1 MSRTSTL
8 TSTTE
13 SQTRLRVVG
22 YPSDYEVHHSN
33 TSPSSPS
40 LDNETQDELPST
52 SQQPTHVDR
61 EGPEWANHYRR
72 IPPYRP
78 INHDLN
84 QGERRVYINGAE
96 RAFIT
101 MMFLGVRNN
110 AVCLGLPLSPSSP
123 SDGHAQRLMQVP
135 STAIK

>member
-1 MSRTSTL
+1 MSRTATL

-13 SQTRLRVVG
+13 SQARLRVVG

-33 TSPSSPS
+33 TSPS
-40 LDNETQDELPST
+40 LDNETHDEPQST
-52 SQQPTHVDR
+52 SQQPVNVNS

-78 INHDLN
+78 VNRNLN

-110 AVCLGLPLSPSSP
+110 AVCLGFPLSLPL
-123 SDGHAQRLMQVP
+123 DVHAQRLMQL
-135 STAIK
+135 SNSEIE